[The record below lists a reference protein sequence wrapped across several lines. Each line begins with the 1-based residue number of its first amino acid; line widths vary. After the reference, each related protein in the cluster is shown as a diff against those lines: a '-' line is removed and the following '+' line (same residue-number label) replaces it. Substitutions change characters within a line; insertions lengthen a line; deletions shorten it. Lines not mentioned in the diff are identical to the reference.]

1 MSNSRTRV
9 TPEMLL
15 LEYLL
20 LTREQMTF
28 HTTVMQSF
36 SSTIQNSTNT
46 IRSLMQ
52 RYIEIQERNRDEN
65 NSREPER
72 NIHS

>member
-20 LTREQMTF
+20 VTREQMTF

-36 SSTIQNSTNT
+36 SATIQNSTNT
-46 IRSLMQ
+46 IRSLLQ
-52 RYIEIQERNRDEN
+52 RYIEIQDRERYR
-65 NSREPER
+65 REER
-72 NIHS
+72 RG